1 MQYRQ
6 PQQQAIFRLRT
17 GHFCLRANIHRLDLQ
32 HTSNCPCETGPQNSL
47 AAFPPVFLGLH
58 RQLAE
63 DHQFYHLHSTRHPS
77 SKSYILE
84 CSRIRREHKS
94 SVSSKM
100 KHFIWHYLFCHVAK
114 SLSVLCVKRPMVMN
128 KLTCLYLQQKTA
140 NVIHIHKRY
149 LDL

>member
-1 MQYRQ
+1 MLYNLNIEETRCNTVS
-6 PQQQAIFRLRT
+6 PNSRPSSGYALDTFACEPTCTALICSTHSTALVKQAHRT
-17 GHFCLRANIHRLDLQ
+17 R
-32 HTSNCPCETGPQNSL
+32 L

-84 CSRIRREHKS
+84 CARIRREHKS

-128 KLTCLYLQQKTA
+128 KLTCLYLQ
-140 NVIHIHKRY
+140 
-149 LDL
+149 